1 MEQNIN
7 GISYQY
13 QVLRYRHDAFTGEF
27 ANLGIVY
34 FNPDTNYLKSGF
46 ISKYGRLSQFFG
58 EVSGTALMRVLRQLQ
73 SELTQ
78 LESQLRK
85 ETTDK
90 RFKSVS
96 DLTNSIL
103 PKDDNALFFSEV
115 FTGWNFE
122 HKLAFEQLFDSIITK
137 YQEPATVTKHDDSYA
152 WKTVYKKYFDEFG
165 ITPKLKPKKVKTALT
180 SVDFDKTV
188 KNGALHCFQSL
199 SFDLKH
205 EGSIEDKIFRWDG
218 RIRELATS
226 KEPLKVYLLSV
237 LPKDEEL
244 LRMINE
250 KLNYKSGQIEV
261 QVVDERHARSVAM
274 EVNKVLEESHE

>member
-1 MEQNIN
+1 
-7 GISYQY
+7 
-13 QVLRYRHDAFTGEF
+13 
-27 ANLGIVY
+27 
-34 FNPDTNYLKSGF
+34 
-46 ISKYGRLSQFFG
+46 
-58 EVSGTALMRVLRQLQ
+58 
-73 SELTQ
+73 
-78 LESQLRK
+78 
-85 ETTDK
+85 
-90 RFKSVS
+90 
-96 DLTNSIL
+96 
-103 PKDDNALFFSEV
+103 
-115 FTGWNFE
+115 
-122 HKLAFEQLFDSIITK
+122 
-137 YQEPATVTKHDDSYA
+137 
-152 WKTVYKKYFDEFG
+152 
-165 ITPKLKPKKVKTALT
+165 LT